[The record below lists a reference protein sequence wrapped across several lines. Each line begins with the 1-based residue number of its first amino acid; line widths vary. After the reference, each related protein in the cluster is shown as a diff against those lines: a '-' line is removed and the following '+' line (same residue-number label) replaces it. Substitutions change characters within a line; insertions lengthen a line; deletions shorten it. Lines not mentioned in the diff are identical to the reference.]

1 MDITIL
7 SMEYERF
14 AITVDEELLF
24 VIPQYNESYIIM
36 QGDHQLGVVMPEYID
51 DDLKWVSADLIAPD
65 LVEKIGAAIEDHDM

>member
-1 MDITIL
+1 
-7 SMEYERF
+7 MEYERF

-36 QGDHQLGVVMPEYID
+36 QGDNQLGVIQPEFID
-51 DDLKWVSADLIAPD
+51 DNLKWVSADLIAPD